1 MEVSI
6 TSRHFKVSDTLK
18 AKIEEG
24 FGKLEKYTDRII
36 SATVILEENS
46 HRKSV
51 EIKMKVDKSFITAKG
66 ENYDLNKAVE
76 QSISKVENRLKK
88 HVGKYHR
95 RRKG

>member
-6 TSRHFKVSDTLK
+6 TSRHFKVPETLK
-18 AKIEEG
+18 TKIEEG
-24 FGKLEKYTDRII
+24 FDKLQKYSDRII

-66 ENYDLNKAVE
+66 ENYDLNRAVE
-76 QSISKVENRLKK
+76 QTISKAENRLKK